1 MFISTP
7 IAVYGDG
14 MGLRQRKNTLLTVLK
29 AHEVGK
35 ELTSEQ
41 VETFRLMY
49 ARARTEEEQDQVTA
63 VVHQAID
70 GWKTGTDRMS
80 KILQNIEDDPEDEDP
95 PSLKAVIAKFGVR
108 VG

>member
-1 MFISTP
+1 
-7 IAVYGDG
+7 
-14 MGLRQRKNTLLTVLK
+14 MGLRHRKNTLLTTLK
-29 AHEVGK
+29 ARELGK

-49 ARARTEEEQDQVTA
+49 ARARTEEEQDQVTV

-70 GWKTGTDRMS
+70 GWRTGTDRMS
-80 KILQNIEDDPEDEDP
+80 RILQNTEDNPEDEDP
-95 PSLKAVIAKFGVR
+95 PSLKAIIAKFGVR